1 MVRREQCTAEWNLG
15 NVIGRTR
22 RPVVGQLRE
31 GPPPTRDALW
41 GIPTILVA
49 RPFWGCRRL
58 GHPRISNLSYMA
70 SLGFEPVGYA
80 WTQGSERRYVF
91 RTPIGLVV
99 YRGVV
104 LASLPGLLGLNPNA
118 GLWRRWFPKQAA
130 ESIPQ
135 LLQDSAFMN
144 AFAEG
149 WLNCRPTSRPTLL

>member
-15 NVIGRTR
+15 NVIGRTW

-31 GPPPTRDALW
+31 GPPPARDALW

-58 GHPRISNLSYMA
+58 GHPRISNLSYIT
-70 SLGFEPVGYA
+70 SLGFEPVGMH
-80 WTQGSERRYVF
+80 GRREANAGTYSG
-91 RTPIGLVV
+91 PQIGLVV
-99 YRGVV
+99 YRGAV
-104 LASLPGLLGLNPNA
+104 LASLPGQLVLNPNA
-118 GLWRRWFPKQAA
+118 GLWRRWFPKQSA